1 MSLFSGIKEKLKI
14 FLTDLRRNL
23 GLLVIIS
30 IIWLMLL
37 FGILFFKIYVGPL
50 EPIPSIYNYFDS
62 TFVNLMTGT
71 VQVLLAGSYVLI
83 WLYLWYKLIQMYF
96 WRTIKKHYP
105 SSENPPEE
113 SE

>member
-1 MSLFSGIKEKLKI
+1 MSLFSSIKEKLKT

-50 EPIPSIYNYFDS
+50 QPIPSIYNYFDS
-62 TFVNLMTGT
+62 TLVNLITGA

-83 WLYLWYKLIQMYF
+83 WLYLWYRMIRMYF
-96 WRTIKKHYP
+96 WRTVKKYYP
-105 SSENPPEE
+105 SSENPLEEPE
-113 SE
+113 